1 MISRV
6 ASSLSEFCIRHRRP
20 VVVLILV
27 ATAAMGLTLTR
38 IDGVAGVPPAQVC
51 QGFIHGHRECASD
64 VARCAD
70 DPGGH

>member
-38 IDGVAGVPPAQVC
+38 IDVRTEFSDMVPRCRWRPASSSLSRLHPWASRVC
-51 QGFIHGHRECASD
+51 L
-64 VARCAD
+64 
-70 DPGGH
+70 